1 MNNNT
6 DADTLQI
13 KLGNLAAQYRS
24 SSEGSPEHYQA
35 LKEYYAVFREL
46 VQLCGKIIVG
56 LDPDAELPDHL
67 MPKEYVE
74 YWLK

>member
-1 MNNNT
+1 MKNNT

-24 SSEGSPEHYQA
+24 SLEGSPEHYQA
-35 LKEYYAVFREL
+35 LKEYYAVFQEL
-46 VQLCGKIIVG
+46 VQLCGKIVG

>member
-1 MNNNT
+1 MKNNT
-6 DADTLQI
+6 DADILQI

-35 LKEYYAVFREL
+35 LNEYYAAFQEL
-46 VQLCGKIIVG
+46 VQLCGKIVG

-74 YWLK
+74 YWLR

>member
-1 MNNNT
+1 MKNNT

-24 SSEGSPEHYQA
+24 SSEDSPEHYQA
-35 LKEYYAVFREL
+35 LKEYYTVFQEL
-46 VQLCGKIIVG
+46 VQLCGEIVG

-74 YWLK
+74 FWLK

>member
-46 VQLCGKIIVG
+46 YS
-56 LDPDAELPDHL
+56 
-67 MPKEYVE
+67 PKKQSQTHPFHAYFVRV
-74 YWLK
+74 